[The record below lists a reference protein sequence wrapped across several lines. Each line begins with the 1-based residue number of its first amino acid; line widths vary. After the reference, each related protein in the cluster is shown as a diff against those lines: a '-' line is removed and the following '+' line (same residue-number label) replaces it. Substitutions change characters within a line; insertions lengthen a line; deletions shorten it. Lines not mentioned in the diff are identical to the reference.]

1 MKKILSFLTILLTVS
16 VVFAADAPSG
26 SLGMAVVTGRVDSS
40 TPVTD
45 TQAYVKVGFSI
56 GTSEEDG
63 NGEKVVVG
71 FKKSELGDTASDV
84 VAEIEDAIKDDTYI
98 KMDLNTASATAS
110 LSDSTPVYAFW
121 QIQSGQHLKVS
132 LETSGAL
139 AGRGD
144 SIGWTVNNF
153 EKETTIVSS
162 ANNEETRFIH
172 EHDGSVM
179 GSAGSIRLGIVTNN
193 YALKPVGT
201 YSGYLYIKVAAV

>member
-1 MKKILSFLTILLTVS
+1 MKKILLFLTILLTVS

-26 SLGMAVVTGRVDSS
+26 SPGMADVTGRVDGS

-56 GTSEEDG
+56 GTSEEDD

-71 FKKSELGDTASDV
+71 FKKSELGEEASDV
-84 VAEIEDAIKDDTYI
+84 VAPINDAITDDTYI
-98 KMDLNTASATAS
+98 KMDLNTTSATAS

-139 AGRGD
+139 AGSGD
-144 SIGWTVNNF
+144 SIVWTVNDF
-153 EKETTIVSS
+153 AEETTIVSS

-179 GSAGSIRLGIVTNN
+179 GSAGSIRLGIVTDN

>member
-1 MKKILSFLTILLTVS
+1 MKKILLLLTILLTVS

-26 SLGMAVVTGRVDSS
+26 SLGMADVAGRVDSN

-71 FKKSELGDTASDV
+71 FKKSELGEEASDV
-84 VAEIEDAIKDDTYI
+84 VAEIKDAITDDTYI
-98 KMDLNTASATAS
+98 KMDLNTASARAS

-132 LETSGAL
+132 LETSGELVGNGA
-139 AGRGD
+139 
-144 SIGWTVNNF
+144 SISWTVKKL
-153 EKETTIVSS
+153 EDDTSLVSS
-162 ANNEETRFIH
+162 ANSEDTRFIH
-172 EHDGSVM
+172 EHNGSVM
-179 GSAGSIRLGIVTNN
+179 GSAGSIRLGIVTDN